1 MYSEKMDRATCTHGH
16 CLIGAVN
23 EATCSSA
30 MLETP
35 RSNVK
40 RMREYE
46 EMARK
51 MSAKIIGTNT
61 GKAFTIRKWLK
72 L

>member
-1 MYSEKMDRATCTHGH
+1 MYSEKMDRATCTHCH

-23 EATCSSA
+23 EASSA

-40 RMREYE
+40 RMREYA

-51 MSAKIIGTNT
+51 MSVKIIGANT
-61 GKAFTIRKWLK
+61 GKAFTIRKWPK
-72 L
+72 P